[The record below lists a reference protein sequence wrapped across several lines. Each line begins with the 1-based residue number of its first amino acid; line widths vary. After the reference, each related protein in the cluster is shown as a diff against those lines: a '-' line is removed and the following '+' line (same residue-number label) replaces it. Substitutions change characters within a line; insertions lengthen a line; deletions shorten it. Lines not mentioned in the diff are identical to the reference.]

1 MERRTEIEERNVDA
15 AIAAEV
21 VPSGDAAAVAAVVPA
36 GAVGVVAVV
45 RCGDGVVVVAFVV
58 VDVAVAADA
67 VVVVVVV
74 VVVVADG
81 RANACPY
88 RVMGVGH
95 EDDED
100 FRKYLAA
107 LRSTKSGRLVGGGR
121 GQRRKG
127 HRGRDSGNNE
137 IMGNEKQSIY

>member
-74 VVVVADG
+74 VADG

-127 HRGRDSGNNE
+127 QRGRDRGNNE
-137 IMGNEKQSIY
+137 IMGNERQSIY